1 MAEDEA
7 VALAVLG
14 VAVGAAPYRGG
25 AFIGQ
30 HGSWNCN
37 PLSGYKVIFVPFKDG
52 RPSGEPID
60 VLTGFV
66 DNDGRAL
73 GRPVGVAIDKAGALL
88 VADDVG
94 NAVWRVTPQRRRQ
107 PRRCHPQ
114 LGDCAA
120 LHRRLHACVC
130 TTVWRR
136 SAFARRFG
144 RRLAQNPDELRKP
157 SAFSGILDTQARS
170 RALFTEAAKVIMHPR
185 CVNCHPASDRP
196 TQGDD
201 MHPHSPSTAR
211 GIDGGGVP
219 GNTCGACH
227 SDRNLDIFPGQQ
239 TSFRSIPGHSRW
251 HLAPEE
257 MAWEGK
263 SIGDICRQI
272 KDPQRNGGAISNCCT
287 SIWRM
292 TIWSRGAGVR
302 DQGAIRFPAHRRL
315 LGELI
320 RAWIDSGATCP

>member
-1 MAEDEA
+1 MFAFDPRFG
-7 VALAVLG
+7 AVLLFLVG
-14 VAVGAAPYRGG
+14 SAAV
-25 AFIGQ
+25 
-30 HGSWNCN
+30 S
-37 PLSGYKVIFVPFKDG
+37 
-52 RPSGEPID
+52 
-60 VLTGFV
+60 
-66 DNDGRAL
+66 
-73 GRPVGVAIDKAGALL
+73 
-88 VADDVG
+88 
-94 NAVWRVTPQRRRQ
+94 
-107 PRRCHPQ
+107 
-114 LGDCAA
+114 
-120 LHRRLHACVC
+120 
-130 TTVWRR
+130 
-136 SAFARRFG
+136 
-144 RRLAQNPDELRKP
+144 AQNPDKLRKP
-157 SAFSGILDTQARS
+157 SAFSDILDTQARS

-201 MHPHSPSTAR
+201 MHPHSPSAAR
-211 GIDGGGVP
+211 GIDGGGMP

-272 KDPQRNGGAISNCCT
+272 KDPQRNGGRSLELLHEHLAHDDLVA
-287 SIWRM
+287 WG
-292 TIWSRGAGVR
+292 WSPGPGR
-302 DQGAIRFPAHRRL
+302 DPVPGTQEV

>member
-1 MAEDEA
+1 MLAFA
-7 VALAVLG
+7 PRFGAVL
-14 VAVGAAPYRGG
+14 
-25 AFIGQ
+25 
-30 HGSWNCN
+30 
-37 PLSGYKVIFVPFKDG
+37 L
-52 RPSGEPID
+52 
-60 VLTGFV
+60 
-66 DNDGRAL
+66 
-73 GRPVGVAIDKAGALL
+73 LL
-88 VADDVG
+88 VGSA
-94 NAVWRVTPQRRRQ
+94 AV
-107 PRRCHPQ
+107 
-114 LGDCAA
+114 
-120 LHRRLHACVC
+120 
-130 TTVWRR
+130 
-136 SAFARRFG
+136 S
-144 RRLAQNPDELRKP
+144 AQNPDELRKP

-292 TIWSRGAGVR
+292 TIWSRGAGIR
-302 DQGAIRFPAHRRL
+302 DQGAIRFPAHRSCWASSFAPGSIAGPRAHEPFDLIPLPRVASFLARPAAPPAGRGHVQTCAPRAARL
-315 LGELI
+315 GRGFRSRGWEH
-320 RAWIDSGATCP
+320 RRDRCRRVAPPPRR